1 MSENNSIFING
12 KKIAVEILQG
22 LPKEVRNNLIKQMKI
37 RNPSVTSEL
46 EIEAHSFELILN
58 TSEVTKKK
66 ILEYASVPVIAVS
79 LASISEAEQKSI
91 LKILPRE
98 RALEAFQ
105 ILKTRKTS
113 LSESKKAQD
122 KILMIAT
129 ELVKRKVINI

>member
-46 EIEAHSFELILN
+46 EIEAHSFDLILN
-58 TSEVTKKK
+58 TSETIKRK

-79 LASISEAEQKSI
+79 IASISEVEQKNI
-91 LKILPRE
+91 LKTLPRA

-113 LSESKKAQD
+113 LGESKKAQD

-129 ELVKRKVINI
+129 ELIRRKVISL